1 MTTIAISEF
10 RSDLLTYLKSAREGN
25 RFQVTSKGVPLATI
39 NPPPN
44 QNDAARARLDK
55 LAETAVIRDVLS
67 PTGENW
73 DAME

>member
-1 MTTIAISEF
+1 MITVAISEF
-10 RSDLLTYLKSAREGN
+10 RSDLLTYLKSAQAGN

-39 NPPPN
+39 TPPPN
-44 QNDAARARLDK
+44 HNNAARVRLDK